1 MSIIR
6 FNPLREFDSLF
17 NAYNRSLANS
27 KVETANDW
35 VPSVDILEDDG
46 QFVIKAE
53 LAGIP
58 KEDIKVEIDKNVLTL
73 SGERKSEVTDKKH
86 HRVERYYGS
95 FSRSFSLPENIDEAS
110 IKAESKD
117 GILVLTL
124 PKQEVKDKLKQIEIH

>member
-17 NAYNRSLANS
+17 NSYGSSLAES
-27 KVETANDW
+27 KSKTDNNW
-35 VPSVDILEDDG
+35 VPSVDILEDDNR
-46 QFVIKAE
+46 FVIKAE

-73 SGERKSEVTDKKH
+73 SGERKSEITDKKH
-86 HRVERYYGS
+86 HRIERYYGS
-95 FSRSFSLPENIDEAS
+95 FSRSFSLPESVDDTA

-124 PKQEVKDKLKQIEIH
+124 PKQEVKEKLKQIEIH

>member
-6 FNPLREFDSLF
+6 FNPLREFDSFF
-17 NAYNRSLANS
+17 NSYNRSLANS
-27 KVETANDW
+27 KYEVANAW
-35 VPSVDILEDDG
+35 VPNVDILEKDN

-58 KEDIKVEIDKNVLTL
+58 KEDIKVEIDDNVLTL
-73 SGERKSEVTDKKH
+73 SGERKSEVTDEKQ
-86 HRVERYYGS
+86 HRVERYYGK
-95 FSRSFSLPENIDEAS
+95 FSRRFSLPDNVNEAE

-124 PKQEVKDKLKQIEIH
+124 PKQEVKAKLKQVEIH

>member
-6 FNPLREFDSLF
+6 FNPLREFDSFF
-17 NAYNRSLANS
+17 NSYNRTLANP
-27 KVETANDW
+27 KYEVANAW
-35 VPSVDILEDDG
+35 VPNVDILEKDN

-58 KEDIKVEIDKNVLTL
+58 KEDIKVEIDDNVLTL
-73 SGERKSEVTDKKH
+73 SGERKSEVTDEKQ
-86 HRVERYYGS
+86 HRVERYYGK
-95 FSRSFSLPENIDEAS
+95 FSRRFSLPDNVNETA

-124 PKQEVKDKLKQIEIH
+124 PKQEVKAKLQQVEIH